1 MGEYISQENYD
12 IVWQE
17 FWNEY
22 YIELYWYYY
31 NQFLNEFNKFKV
43 FREIVQ

>member
-31 NQFLNEFNKFKV
+31 NQFLNEFNKF
-43 FREIVQ
+43 REIVQ